1 MSGGKKDIPQTTH
14 FLNVDLDLYSK
25 SDLQPLVNILGRKV
39 CVLHAGR
46 ERRTYSAHLELARIT
61 RNADVT
67 IRAFCALVETLPK
80 AQRALWNAARV
91 RDFNIGV
98 QAEMHPHCYEIEIEE
113 DTVKAVSEIHA
124 RIVFT
129 VYAPEEPGRRVGEP
143 SKKSR
148 PYPVT

>member
-1 MSGGKKDIPQTTH
+1 MSGGRKDVPQTH

-25 SDLQPLVNILGRKV
+25 SDLQPLITFLGRKV
-39 CVLHAGR
+39 CLLHAGR
-46 ERRTYSAHLELARIT
+46 YKRSYSAHLELARVT
-61 RNADVT
+61 RNADAA
-67 IRAFCALVETLPK
+67 IRRFCALVETFP
-80 AQRALWNAARV
+80 RAERNHWNRAKV

-98 QAEMHPHCYEIEIEE
+98 QSAMQPHSYEIGLEE
-113 DTVKAVSEIHA
+113 DTVKAVSQIHA

-129 VYAPEEPGRRVGEP
+129 VYAPEEPGPRSGAP